1 MTHWISFSFFLVV
14 IVMVITINTT
24 AIIIIIYS
32 SSCSDELWVY
42 SDTQLFVNMYLKSKL
57 KHCCYLTVTVKLL
70 LLVIY

>member
-1 MTHWISFSFFLVV
+1 
-14 IVMVITINTT
+14 MVITINTT
-24 AIIIIIYS
+24 AIIIIIIYS